1 MTRPDPEVP
10 DDPDGPDR
18 SPAPGAG
25 GGRDTGPD
33 PAAPDTVS
41 IVIPCYN
48 AARFLPRAVASALAQ
63 TGIAPPQ
70 VVLVDDGST
79 DDTARIMADLAARH
93 PTVEAHAN
101 PRNMGPAATRN
112 HAIRHATGTWIAV
125 LDADDAYLPDR
136 MARLVAVARR
146 DGLDAVADLP
156 IYYDLAADCR
166 APEQMPAPGGVTV
179 LGFADFL
186 GHDADTGLDL
196 GLLKPVF
203 HRDLRERGLL
213 RYPEQVRHGEDC
225 ALYVALTRAGARFGL
240 LREAHYLFSTR
251 VGAVS
256 GRFSPGSVTAVDYLS
271 LARQADGL
279 RATLAA
285 EGALDADIDRL
296 LDARKAHALQ
306 LNRRYGWTLLRKAQV
321 GRLRFWLRQDPAN
334 GHALWRILRAKLA
347 GHRGLPD

>member
-1 MTRPDPEVP
+1 MTRP
-10 DDPDGPDR
+10 GPDN
-18 SPAPGAG
+18 APGTG
-25 GGRDTGPD
+25 LDTD
-33 PAAPDTVS
+33 PFTATVAPDTVS

-48 AARFLPRAVASALAQ
+48 AAQFLPRAVASALAQ

-79 DDTARIMADLAARH
+79 DDTARVMADLAARH
-93 PTVEAHAN
+93 PSVEAHAN

-112 HAIRHATGTWIAV
+112 RAIAQATGTWIAV
-125 LDADDAYLPDR
+125 LDADDAYLPGR
-136 MARLVAVARR
+136 MARLTAVARDR
-146 DGLDAVADLP
+146 RLDAIADLP
-156 IYYDLAADCR
+156 VYYDLAADCR
-166 APEQMPAPGGVTV
+166 APRQMPAPGGVTE

-186 GHDADTGLDL
+186 GHDAETGLDL

-203 HRDLRERGLL
+203 HRDLLVRGLL

-256 GRFSPGSVTAVDYLS
+256 GRFSPGSVTPVDYPS
-271 LARQADGL
+271 LARQADAL

-285 EGALDADIDRL
+285 EGALDVDIDRL
-296 LDARKAHALQ
+296 LDARKAHVLQ
-306 LNRRYGWTLLRKAQV
+306 LNRRYGWTLLRKAQM
-321 GRLRFWLRQDPAN
+321 GRLRAWLAQDPGN
-334 GHALWRILRAKLA
+334 RRALWRVLRAKL
-347 GHRGLPD
+347 GGQRGMPD